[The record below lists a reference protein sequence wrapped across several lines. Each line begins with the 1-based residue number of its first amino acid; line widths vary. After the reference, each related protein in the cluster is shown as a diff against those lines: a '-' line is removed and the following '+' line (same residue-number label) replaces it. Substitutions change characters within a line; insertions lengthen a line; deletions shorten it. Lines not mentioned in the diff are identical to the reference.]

1 MTKRETFFN
10 MIQASKYLDAFD
22 LMSKETEDK
31 TFETGRFRWTLKKQ
45 FFGDELEVY
54 IQYTNLHY
62 LFKIN

>member
-31 TFETGRFRWTLKKQ
+31 TFETG
-45 FFGDELEVY
+45 
-54 IQYTNLHY
+54 
-62 LFKIN
+62 